1 MPNPTYIAAL
11 KMLARRE
18 LSERQV
24 RQRLARQGHPDDA
37 VDDAVARLKVDR
49 SLDDD
54 RVAHAL
60 ARHEVLTRRHGRA
73 RAERQLAAAGI
84 SAPLARAAL
93 DEVLGGVDQD
103 TLLESALRR
112 RLRDSEAVADQKA
125 FQRLYRYLL
134 GQGFESD
141 RILRV
146 LKQRRST

>member
-1 MPNPTYIAAL
+1 LPHPTYIAAL

-18 LSERQV
+18 LSERQI
-24 RQRLARQGHPDDA
+24 RQRLARQGHDDDA
-37 VDDAVARLKVDR
+37 VDDAIARLKADR

-54 RVAHAL
+54 RVARAL

-73 RAERQLAAAGI
+73 RAGRQLAAAGI
-84 SAPLARAAL
+84 DAPLARAAL

-103 TLLESALRR
+103 ALLESALRR
-112 RLRDSEAVADQKA
+112 RLRDSQTIDDEKA

-141 RILRV
+141 RILRA
-146 LKQRRST
+146 LKSRRK